1 MKENTL
7 INEIVKSKEGSKIQ
21 ELVLIVSGVIF
32 LGLTAQIIMPLPFSP
47 VPITGGTFGVLLIG
61 LVYGKKLGLK
71 TIISYLSAGMLGIP
85 LFAGMGS
92 GLLFLRPT
100 GGYLIGYVFMV
111 LICGYLTEKGWG
123 KSYIKTFIM
132 MITAETVMYLFGL
145 FYLSFFVKSN
155 LLTIGLYPFI
165 IGDFIKMLLV
175 TFALPSAWKVLEYL
189 KK

>member
-7 INEIVKSKEGSKIQ
+7 INEIVKSKENNKIQ
-21 ELVLIVSGVIF
+21 EIVLIISGVIF
-32 LGLTAQIIMPLPFSP
+32 LGLTAQIIIPLPFTP

-61 LVYGKKLGLK
+61 LVYGKKVGLK

-85 LFAGMGS
+85 LFTGTGS

-100 GGYLIGYVFMV
+100 GGYLIGYIFMV

-123 KSYIKTFIM
+123 KSYIKTFVM
-132 MITAETVMYLFGL
+132 MVSAEIVMYLFGL
-145 FYLSFFVKSN
+145 FHLSFFVKSN
-155 LLTIGLYPFI
+155 LLTMGLYPFI
-165 IGDFIKMLLV
+165 IGDIIKMLLV
-175 TFALPSAWKVLEYL
+175 TFTVPSAWKALEFF